1 MGVVQCYQVAGGV
14 YKFFKLHV
22 HVHVLHIGNGEIS
35 FQEFMTTLSV
45 ASRGSAEEKLH
56 WTFRMYDINGNGTIS
71 RSEATEMIKVTLTDL
86 ACRTLQAVEY
96 DETNHN
102 TSPLMTTSRFV

>member
-1 MGVVQCYQVAGGV
+1 MFICLIL
-14 YKFFKLHV
+14 FP
-22 HVHVLHIGNGEIS
+22 IGNGEIS

-71 RSEATEMIKVTLTDL
+71 RSEATEMIKVTVADL
-86 ACRTLQAVEY
+86 ACRTLQAV
-96 DETNHN
+96 DVTKQI
-102 TSPLMTTSRFV
+102 TTQVR